1 LSESLLGGHRPRV
14 SMGSFGHYTIAR
26 EPCKLGPERSN
37 MLIKVAIVDDDDGVR
52 AKLAKAVDRFD
63 GCRCV
68 GEFASAQDALARL
81 AACEPEVVLMDINMP
96 PGQSG
101 IECVRQL
108 KATHPHFEFIML
120 TVYEDTESVFN
131 ALAAG
136 ASGYLL
142 KQATLEELL
151 EAIQQVHAGGSPMS
165 GHIAR
170 KVVQSFRR
178 STPAEGNTA
187 KLSDREQQVLELL
200 ARGYLYKEIGD
211 SLAIKYGTVH
221 NHIRSVYEKLH
232 VRSRSQAIVK
242 YLEQN
247 PLARGR
253 K

>member
-1 LSESLLGGHRPRV
+1 MN
-14 SMGSFGHYTIAR
+14 SM
-26 EPCKLGPERSN
+26 P
-37 MLIKVAIVDDDDGVR
+37 IKVAIVDDENGVR
-52 AKLAKAVDRFD
+52 TKLAQAVDRF
-63 GCRCV
+63 GVCRCV
-68 GEFASAQDALARL
+68 GQFASTAAALAGL
-81 AACEPEVVLMDINMP
+81 PACGPEVVLMDINLP

-101 IECVRQL
+101 IDCVRQL
-108 KATHPHFEFIML
+108 KPEHPQIEFIML

-151 EAIQQVHAGGSPMS
+151 EAIQQVQAGGSPMS

-178 STPAEGNTA
+178 PTPDESDSA

-200 ARGYLYKEIGD
+200 AKGYLYKEIAD
-211 SLAIKYGTVH
+211 SLAIAYGTVH
-221 NHIRSVYEKLH
+221 NHLRRVYEKLH

-242 YLEQN
+242 YLEQSS
-247 PLARGR
+247 PAPARFTGR
-253 K
+253 DTRTL